1 MTPPRCVYALFPWF
15 CRACACGLAVALAG
29 LFGFLLYRGLGTL
42 GPSLLFGEA
51 DPWRAMWLRVA
62 VMEGL
67 WPACLGTLGLL
78 GLTCLFAVPV
88 GIAAG
93 VCLAEYA
100 TGRTKAGLTF
110 CVDLLASIPSVLMGL
125 FGFTLV
131 LFLRRTILPAANTC
145 LLLAAGCLALLV
157 LPYLVSATQKS
168 LESLPQSLRLI
179 GPSLGLGHGRTIR
192 HILLPAAARSILA
205 GVILAVGRAAEDTA
219 VILLTGVVANAG
231 APAGLTGKFEALPFT
246 IYYLAAQY
254 QTPQELDRGFGAAIV
269 LLALTGSLFAGAHLL
284 HATLRRRWRDCP

>member
-1 MTPPRCVYALFPWF
+1 MTFPNAAYVAFRLF
-15 CRACACGLAVALAG
+15 CRACALCLAATLAG
-29 LFGFLLYRGLGTL
+29 LFGFLLCRGLGTL
-42 GPSLLFGEA
+42 GPTLLFGDA
-51 DPWRAMWLRVA
+51 DPWRALLLRVP

-67 WPACLGTLGLL
+67 WPACLGTLILL

-100 TGRTKAGLTF
+100 TGPVKAGLTF
-110 CVDLLASIPSVLMGL
+110 CVELLASIPSVVMGL
-125 FGFTLV
+125 FGFTLI
-131 LFLRRTILPAANTC
+131 LFLRRTLLPTANTC

-168 LESLPQSLRLI
+168 LEGLPESLRLI
-179 GPSLGLGHGRTIR
+179 GPSLGMGTGRTIR
-192 HILLPAAARSILA
+192 HILLPASARSILA

-254 QTPQELDRGFGAAIV
+254 QTPQELDRGFGAALV
-269 LLALTGSLFAGAHLL
+269 LLALTGSLFVGAHLL
-284 HATLRRRWRDCP
+284 HATLRRRWQVSP

>member
-1 MTPPRCVYALFPWF
+1 MTFPNRAYGIFRWF
-15 CRACACGLAVALAG
+15 CWACAVCLAAILAG

-42 GPSLLFGEA
+42 GPSLLFGET
-51 DPWRAMWLRVA
+51 DPWRALLLRVP
-62 VMEGL
+62 VMEGV
-67 WPACLGTLGLL
+67 WPACLGTLSLL
-78 GLTCLFAVPV
+78 GLACLFAVPV

-93 VCLAEYA
+93 VCLSEYA
-100 TGRTKAGLTF
+100 MGRTKAGLSF
-110 CVDLLASIPSVLMGL
+110 CVELLASVPSVVMGL
-125 FGFTLV
+125 FGFTLIV
-131 LFLRRTILPAANTC
+131 FLRRTILPTANTC
-145 LLLAAGCLALLV
+145 LLLASGCLALLV
-157 LPYLVSATQKS
+157 LPYLISATQKS
-168 LESLPQSLRLI
+168 LESLPESLRLI
-179 GPSLGLGHGRTIR
+179 GPSLGMEPGASIR

-231 APAGLTGKFEALPFT
+231 APAGLSGKFEALPFT

-284 HATLRRRWRDCP
+284 HAALRRRWQVNP